1 MESRQEI
8 INIGQET
15 LRHILIAGSS
25 LEDILDDGFCE
36 IVKLIKSCDGKIV
49 FSGLGKSGHV
59 ANKLASTFNSLGI
72 KAVFLHP
79 TEAFHGD
86 LGFVDNNDIL
96 LAFSNSGE
104 TQELIKLIEHF
115 RKMGIRAILIAGH
128 QDSSLA
134 RLVDYKLIYKIDNE
148 GSPFNA
154 APMAST
160 TASLIIGY
168 LLASAVSKQRGFA
181 ITDFNNFHPGG
192 QLGLKNT
199 LIKNILREE
208 DQLPVVNDQ
217 QSFAE
222 ALQEI
227 TKKGLGVTCVVNE
240 AGFLEGILT
249 DGDIRRFILSDKF
262 SIEAGVATAM
272 TKQPIT
278 INEDDSLQRAIEV
291 MEENKITSLVVMNN
305 NKPRSII
312 HLHDII
318 ENHII

>member
-1 MESRQEI
+1 MEKRQEI
-8 INIGQET
+8 INISQET

-25 LEDILDDGFCE
+25 LEDVLDDNFCE
-36 IVKLIKSCDGKIV
+36 IVELIKSCDGKVV
-49 FSGLGKSGHV
+49 FSGLGKSGHI
-59 ANKLASTFNSLGI
+59 ANKLTATFNSLGI

-86 LGFVDNNDIL
+86 LGVVDGNDIL

-115 RKMGIRAILIAGH
+115 KKIGIKTVLIAGH
-128 QDSSLA
+128 KDSSLV
-134 RLVDYKLIYKIDNE
+134 RLVDYKIIYKIDNE
-148 GSPFNA
+148 GSPFDT

-160 TASLIIGY
+160 TVSLIIGY
-168 LLASAVSKQRGFA
+168 LVASAVSKQRGFA
-181 ITDFNNFHPGG
+181 RADFNNFHPGG

-199 LIKNILREE
+199 LIKNILKEE
-208 DQLPVVNDQ
+208 DRLPLVYDQ

-240 AGFLEGILT
+240 AGLLLGILT

-262 SIEAGVATAM
+262 SIEAGVTIAM

-278 INEDDSLQRAIEV
+278 INENDSLQKAIEI
-291 MEENKITSLVVMNN
+291 MEENKITSLVVVSN